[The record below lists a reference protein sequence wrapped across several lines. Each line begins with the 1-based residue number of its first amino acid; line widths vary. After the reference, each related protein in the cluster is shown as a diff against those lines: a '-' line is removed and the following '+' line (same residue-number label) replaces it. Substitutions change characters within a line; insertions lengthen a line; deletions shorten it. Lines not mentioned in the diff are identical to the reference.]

1 MVAIPMGNQ
10 AFVEHVR
17 HHGHVD
23 VHLELSVVGQREVPA
38 FSVSVELD
46 PNTRAVLYSRSYP
59 EARVFRTHA
68 ALRRLLMQMGV
79 EAAHVPLTPGS
90 VRCWVGKTRAAPR
103 PNASNLIAF
112 PAVSGVQ
119 PVSMEQSSARRAN
132 TQL

>member
-1 MVAIPMGNQ
+1 MVAIPTGGK

-17 HHGHVD
+17 RHGHVD
-23 VHLELSVVGQREVPA
+23 VHLEFSVVGQREVPA

-46 PNTRAVLYSRSYP
+46 SNTRAVLYSRSHP
-59 EARVFRTHA
+59 EARIIRSHA
-68 ALRRLLMQMGV
+68 ALRRLLAQMGV

-90 VRCWVGKTRAAPR
+90 VRCWVGKTRVAPR
-103 PNASNLIAF
+103 LDASNLIAF
-112 PAVSGVQ
+112 PAALAAQ